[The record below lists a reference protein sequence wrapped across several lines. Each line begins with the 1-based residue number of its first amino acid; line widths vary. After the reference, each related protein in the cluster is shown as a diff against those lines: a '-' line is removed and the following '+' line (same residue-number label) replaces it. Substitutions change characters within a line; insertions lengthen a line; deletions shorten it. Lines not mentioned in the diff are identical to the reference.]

1 MSAQLDC
8 KDEEFLISSI
18 VAFSGEDSEAKS
30 KLKAAPE
37 FLGADFV
44 VAVLQIGSIVEKQLK
59 RYTYINPEADSNTMA
74 DPAFVVETEKVPR
87 LLDAEVM

>member
-8 KDEEFLISSI
+8 KDEEFLMSSI

-44 VAVLQIGSIVEKQLK
+44 VAVLQNGSIVEK
-59 RYTYINPEADSNTMA
+59 
-74 DPAFVVETEKVPR
+74 
-87 LLDAEVM
+87 